1 MLTLENADNCSAIMK
16 EPRHG
21 FFKDLAR
28 MLQDNRYIYVA
39 ANVLQ
44 NLCKHSRVELRDS
57 DVLELFSVLPEVLGR
72 VMDADGKE
80 LEVLVGLSSQ
90 ICSVSPESFTKA
102 FKQGQNEEIFVEK
115 LINALNANSKPNA
128 QFPGIR
134 RVIIEQL
141 TYMMELNSRYATY
154 FRNHGLME
162 ALIRVEKT
170 PSKTEKYRLFLGK
183 AGLMEH
189 KVHLSSLV
197 ARAKL
202 LIAMHST

>member
-1 MLTLENADNCSAIMK
+1 LRTKISVSDSKLHTA
-16 EPRHG
+16 
-21 FFKDLAR
+21 
-28 MLQDNRYIYVA
+28 
-39 ANVLQ
+39 VLFPPQ
-44 NLCKHSRVELRDS
+44 
-57 DVLELFSVLPEVLGR
+57 VLGR